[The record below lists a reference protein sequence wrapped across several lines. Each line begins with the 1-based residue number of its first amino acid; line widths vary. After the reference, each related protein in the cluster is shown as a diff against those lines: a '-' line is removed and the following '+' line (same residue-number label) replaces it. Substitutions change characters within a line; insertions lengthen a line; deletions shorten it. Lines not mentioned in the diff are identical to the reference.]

1 LGKEQDACL
10 NQSKDLWKSPIKAD
24 RFAKEVL
31 PYIPH
36 PLKDYLTGMPQPAVT
51 KLQEIRL
58 RIGKPVILE
67 LDTGSYFLSTRGL
80 ALTPK
85 ENDPIFADEVLVGK
99 TLQLISSSS
108 FYALEEEMRHGFL
121 TLQGGHRVG
130 FTGEAIVEQ
139 GRLKAL
145 KNISSLNF
153 RITREILGAADELME
168 FIIEAHTQQPL
179 HTLII
184 SPPGCGKTTL
194 LRDIVRQ
201 FSDGIPSLGFS
212 GITVGLVDERSEVAG
227 SMGGVPQKNI
237 GYRTDVLDRCPKA
250 EGMMLLLRSMSP
262 RVIAADELGRP
273 EDVTA
278 VLEVINA
285 GVVVLAT
292 AHGRDMHEIKRRPII
307 RQLLQQSIFERII
320 ILSRRLGPG
329 TVEDILDYKSG
340 ANLLSG
346 KTLRK

>member
-1 LGKEQDACL
+1 MGKKQDACL
-10 NQSKDLWKSPIKAD
+10 NQSRDLWNAPIKPD

-36 PLKDYLTGMPQPAVT
+36 PLKDYLIGLPLPAVT

-121 TLQGGHRVG
+121 TLRGGHRVG

-153 RITREILGAADELME
+153 RITREILGAADGLME
-168 FIIEAHTQQPL
+168 FIIDARTQQSL

-194 LRDIVRQ
+194 LRDIIRQ
-201 FSDGIPSLGFS
+201 LSDGIPSLGFS
-212 GITVGLVDERSEVAG
+212 GMTVGLVDERSEVAG

-237 GYRTDVLDRCPKA
+237 GYRT
-250 EGMMLLLRSMSP
+250 
-262 RVIAADELGRP
+262 
-273 EDVTA
+273 
-278 VLEVINA
+278 
-285 GVVVLAT
+285 
-292 AHGRDMHEIKRRPII
+292 
-307 RQLLQQSIFERII
+307 
-320 ILSRRLGPG
+320 
-329 TVEDILDYKSG
+329 
-340 ANLLSG
+340 
-346 KTLRK
+346 